1 MEDLLASIR
10 RAIRE
15 EDHQALSRA
24 ANAAQTRADRQ
35 EVRLPGTATPVL
47 SAADDIKLLRDK
59 INNELARAEPR
70 LQPAAP
76 APAPVAAPKPLTSL
90 FRAPQPISPPAP
102 PPRPAEPARL
112 APEPAQEPLRLRPRM
127 SESSEY
133 APVAQ
138 PAPAPIPVS
147 APAAVREQ
155 SLLSPR
161 AAQATASAFG
171 RLSESRNLESGF
183 EQMTREMLQ
192 PMLRHWLDT
201 HLPNIVERLVREE
214 IERVARRGR

>member
-15 EDHQALSRA
+15 EDQASMQVANRA
-24 ANAAQTRADRQ
+24 PARSERQ
-35 EVRLPGTATPVL
+35 EARLPGTPAPVM

-59 INNELARAEPR
+59 INSELARAEPR
-70 LQPAAP
+70 LQAA
-76 APAPVAAPKPLTSL
+76 ALAVNSPKPFTSL
-90 FRAPQPISPPAP
+90 FRAPQPVAQPAP
-102 PPRPAEPARL
+102 VRQPQAVAAS
-112 APEPAQEPLRLRPRM
+112 APMPTPEPLRLRPRLP
-127 SESSEY
+127 EITDY
-133 APVAQ
+133 APVA
-138 PAPAPIPVS
+138 PSAPAPSPS
-147 APAAVREQ
+147 PSPSPSREQ
-155 SLLSPR
+155 RLLSPR
-161 AAQATASAFG
+161 VAEATASAFG

>member
-15 EDHQALSRA
+15 EDQASMQVASRA
-24 ANAAQTRADRQ
+24 PARTERQ
-35 EVRLPGTATPVL
+35 EARLPGTPAPVM

-59 INNELARAEPR
+59 INSELARAEPR
-70 LQPAAP
+70 MQSEALAA
-76 APAPVAAPKPLTSL
+76 AAPKPFTSL
-90 FRAPQPISPPAP
+90 FRAPQHVAQPAP
-102 PPRPAEPARL
+102 MRQPQAAAPAPS
-112 APEPAQEPLRLRPRM
+112 PEPLRLRPRLPEM
-127 SESSEY
+127 SDY
-133 APVAQ
+133 APVAPTS
-138 PAPAPIPVS
+138 PAPS
-147 APAAVREQ
+147 PAREQ
-155 SLLSPR
+155 GLLSPR
-161 AAQATASAFG
+161 VAEATASAFG
-171 RLSESRNLESGF
+171 RLAETRNLESGF

>member
-15 EDHQALSRA
+15 EDQASMQVANRA
-24 ANAAQTRADRQ
+24 PARSERQ
-35 EVRLPGTATPVL
+35 EARLPGTPAPVM

-59 INNELARAEPR
+59 INSELARAEPR
-70 LQPAAP
+70 LQAA
-76 APAPVAAPKPLTSL
+76 ALAVNSPKPFTSL
-90 FRAPQPISPPAP
+90 FRAPQPVAQPAP
-102 PPRPAEPARL
+102 VRQPQAVAAPAPM
-112 APEPAQEPLRLRPRM
+112 PTPEPLRLRPRLPEM
-127 SESSEY
+127 TDY
-133 APVAQ
+133 APVARS
-138 PAPAPIPVS
+138 APAPSPS
-147 APAAVREQ
+147 PSREQ
-155 SLLSPR
+155 RLLSPR
-161 AAQATASAFG
+161 VAEATASAFG

-183 EQMTREMLQ
+183 EQMTREMLR

>member
-15 EDHQALSRA
+15 EDQASMQVANRA
-24 ANAAQTRADRQ
+24 PARSERQ
-35 EVRLPGTATPVL
+35 EARLPGTPAPVM

-59 INNELARAEPR
+59 INSELARAEPR
-70 LQPAAP
+70 LQAA
-76 APAPVAAPKPLTSL
+76 ALAVNSPKPFTSL
-90 FRAPQPISPPAP
+90 FRAPQPVAQPAP
-102 PPRPAEPARL
+102 VRQPQAVAAPAPM
-112 APEPAQEPLRLRPRM
+112 PTPEPLRLRPRLPEM
-127 SESSEY
+127 TDY
-133 APVAQ
+133 APVARS
-138 PAPAPIPVS
+138 APAPSPS
-147 APAAVREQ
+147 PSREQ
-155 SLLSPR
+155 RLLSPR
-161 AAQATASAFG
+161 LAEATASAFG

-183 EQMTREMLQ
+183 EHMTREMLR